1 MQLVTVDVC
10 ASDVPHARIAG
21 AARMIAKARIA
32 ASPGCVT
39 PKNHSTPPMQPH
51 QIAIKSK
58 T

>member
-1 MQLVTVDVC
+1 
-10 ASDVPHARIAG
+10 
-21 AARMIAKARIA
+21 MIARARIA